1 MEQIKYGKRHMSLSL
16 FSHVSQIVSFRAT
29 WFKGVKSLLQFSTI
43 PSSSPLAIVRL
54 ISKVEFLISMKILI
68 LIYANLIW

>member
-1 MEQIKYGKRHMSLSL
+1 MSPSL
-16 FSHVSQIVSFRAT
+16 FSHVSQIVSFRAI

-54 ISKVEFLISMKILI
+54 ISNVAFLISMKILI

>member
-1 MEQIKYGKRHMSLSL
+1 MSPGL
-16 FSHVSQIVSFRAT
+16 FSHVSQIVSFRAI
-29 WFKGVKSLLQFSTI
+29 WFRVKSLLQFSTI

-54 ISKVEFLISMKILI
+54 ISKVAFLISMKILI

>member
-16 FSHVSQIVSFRAT
+16 FSHVSQTVSFCAI
-29 WFKGVKSLLQFSTI
+29 WFNEVKSLLQFSTI
-43 PSSSPLAIVRL
+43 PSSSLLAIVRL
-54 ISKVEFLISMKILI
+54 ISKVVISMKILI

>member
-1 MEQIKYGKRHMSLSL
+1 MSPSL
-16 FSHVSQIVSFRAT
+16 FSHVNQIVSFRAI
-29 WFKGVKSLLQFSTI
+29 WFKEVKSLLQFSTI

-54 ISKVEFLISMKILI
+54 ISKVAFLISMKILI